1 MGVSAGQIYK
11 IIPQLPT
18 DHFALM
24 IHNNIAEA
32 EINKPVDLWYR
43 TVAHLCRERQ
53 IPSAA
58 KDISLR

>member
-1 MGVSAGQIYK
+1 
-11 IIPQLPT
+11 
-18 DHFALM
+18 M

-53 IPSAA
+53 IPVCGEGYFTSMTEEVQDLA
-58 KDISLR
+58 DPRSPPRR